1 LWLVDQHLEE
11 GSIIANT
18 NEITKKIDVTIVR
31 DSTIITD
38 GIFIKNILYKNNGY
52 WKLRD
57 ATLDY
62 MHPCEYSILNSPP
75 PPQYSN
81 LRVLKIFIDI
91 YYDDFGTY

>member
-1 LWLVDQHLEE
+1 MVDQHLEE

-62 MHPCEYSILNSPP
+62 MHPCEYSILNSLPL
-75 PPQYSN
+75 PQYSN

-91 YYDDFGTY
+91 YYDNFGTY

>member
-1 LWLVDQHLEE
+1 MEE

-18 NEITKKIDVTIVR
+18 NEITKKIDVTIVC

-62 MHPCEYSILNSPP
+62 MHPCEYSILNSPLP
-75 PPQYSN
+75 SQYSN